1 MSDVQLTFI
10 VEPIESVITVQP
22 NDITISLTETLLTV
36 YSGSS
41 PTPGGTNGQLQFN
54 YNGTLDGVPDSNY
67 FSGNLTLGN
76 SSNIKIT
83 GGNNGYFLQTDGAG
97 NLVWAAGTGNVSG
110 NASSAGANTSIQ
122 ISDGTGNFVAAS
134 GFLFNSGSNVLSA
147 PGNGAFTG
155 NVSASYFIGNG
166 SQLTDIQLPSLISN
180 GTSNISIPVANGA
193 IRISSNGVANV
204 LVINNNSANLS
215 GNLFVT
221 SGSIT
226 GNGIGLSSLV
236 GANVTGTVA
245 NATHATLATYV
256 TAAAQANITSLGTLT
271 GLIVTGLS
279 SIHSA
284 IEKVNI
290 ITSPGATTAIAIPLL
305 DQAITFYT
313 ANSTGNFNVNIIGNA
328 GVSLDDVLAV
338 GESITTSILVTNGA
352 VGYYANV
359 IQVQGNTVTPK
370 WTGNTPVGGTNN
382 AIDVYTF
389 NIIKTAGATY
399 AVFGSLLGYK

>member
-41 PTPGGTNGQLQFN
+41 TTPGGTNGQLQFN
-54 YNGTLDGVPDSNY
+54 YNGTLGGVPDSNY

-155 NVSASYFIGNG
+155 NVSASYFLGNG
-166 SQLTDIQLPSLISN
+166 SQLTGVQLPSILSN
-180 GTSNISIPVANGA
+180 GTSNVSIPDANGA

-204 LVINNNSANLS
+204 AV
-215 GNLFVT
+215 VT
-221 SGSIT
+221 S
-226 GNGIGLSSLV
+226 
-236 GANVTGTVA
+236 
-245 NATHATLATYV
+245 NAT
-256 TAAAQANITSLGTLT
+256 QINGN
-271 GLIVTGLS
+271 LIVTGS
-279 SIHSA
+279 SA
-284 IEKVNI
+284 ANML
-290 ITSPGATTAIAIPLL
+290 TAVVI
-305 DQAITFYT
+305 T
-313 ANSTGNFNVNIIGNA
+313 ANGINTP
-328 GVSLDDVLAV
+328 
-338 GESITTSILVTNGA
+338 
-352 VGYYANV
+352 GYYGD
-359 IQVQGNTVTPK
+359 ITGGNLISCYHVDASVSI
-370 WTGNTPVGGTNN
+370 GFSVGGTAIQSGSRATSVTLNAPTGQITLVAAALASQSNSTFVLNN
-382 AIDVYTF
+382 TYIGNTDLVLVEHISGGGLGKY
-389 NIIKTAGATY
+389 NVTATPAAGNATITLRNNSTTTTPSEQPVLKFMVFK
-399 AVFGSLLGYK
+399 AVNS